1 MKLQQTDLLGSEE
14 TPIADALRSAGAEY
28 VTKVTQ
34 ADFKGSQASGRDG
47 YFPQL
52 RSVITQDHEKAPF
65 LASATTES
73 AYHGSLA
80 VCAAKWRIGL
90 STPGIRTPKED
101 ISAHL
106 RSFERVRA
114 EMIKLGTLECVRP
127 AARQK

>member
-14 TPIADALRSAGAEY
+14 TPIADALRSAG

-65 LASATTES
+65 LATTES
-73 AYHGSLA
+73 AYHGSLP
-80 VCAAKWRIGL
+80 VCAAPNG
-90 STPGIRTPKED
+90 G
-101 ISAHL
+101 SA
-106 RSFERVRA
+106 
-114 EMIKLGTLECVRP
+114 
-127 AARQK
+127 